1 MTAAV
6 TPPGTAPC
14 SASREISKMPSALT
28 EDLCARI
35 GGDEFF
41 VLLVMSPTRTWSGG
55 CVPGSSRP
63 LRVHAPWGSSDDTR
77 IRISIGVGQLRVPA
91 SLTDALHEA
100 DRELYRCKNRQKAGG
115 ILS

>member
-1 MTAAV
+1 
-6 TPPGTAPC
+6 
-14 SASREISKMPSALT
+14 MPSALKT
-28 EDLCARI
+28 SVRASAVTSSSFCWS
-35 GGDEFF
+35 
-41 VLLVMSPTRTWSGG
+41 MSPTRTWSGG

>member
-1 MTAAV
+1 
-6 TPPGTAPC
+6 
-14 SASREISKMPSALT
+14 MPSALT